1 MAALRHARRVIDPAD
16 AEVLAERA
24 ALVAAI
30 PDAVAGFVEHG
41 SRR

>member
-1 MAALRHARRVIDPAD
+1 MAALRPASCAIDPAD
-16 AEVLAERA
+16 EVLAERA

-30 PDAVAGFVEHG
+30 PDAVAGFVEHA